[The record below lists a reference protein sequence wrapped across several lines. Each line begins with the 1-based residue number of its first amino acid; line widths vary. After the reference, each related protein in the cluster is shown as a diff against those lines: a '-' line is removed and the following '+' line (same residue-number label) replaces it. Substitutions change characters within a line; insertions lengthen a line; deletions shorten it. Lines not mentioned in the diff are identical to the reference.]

1 MTDTGGLLDVLLAG
15 GRRTDR
21 LTHVRH
27 LPAREGRTAAW
38 PDWADPDLVAGYRAL
53 GVARPWV
60 HQAEAAEAA
69 WSGRHTVLSTSTG
82 SGKSL
87 AFWLPSLSAVRAQAA
102 ARSLDPG
109 RIESVTRRGSVLYL
123 CPTKALAADQRH
135 ALDRL
140 LDAAR
145 LRDVRV
151 STCDGDTAL
160 EERRWVQDHA
170 DVVLSNPDFLHFA
183 LLPQHRRWARLL
195 GSLRYVVLDECHAF
209 RGVFGAHVAAVLRRL
224 RRVAAVYG
232 AEPVFLLASATTA
245 EPAAS
250 AGRLIGVPAEEV
262 VSVADDASP
271 AGRKTVALWQ
281 PAEVPPAEG
290 PWSGLLPEDDPWA
303 LPLDEPPVDVDRDGG
318 GAAGDV
324 RAGVPGPPRPGGV
337 EDRAGASSTP
347 DHDDGDAG
355 GGPRTGARA
364 ADRAVRGGDARG
376 TAPAPG
382 PDAGSVGPA
391 PEGSGPLGTGED
403 LVAEDPERPRRSA
416 TAEVADL
423 LADLTAAGARTLAFT
438 RSRRAAESV
447 AAVTREHLRDVDPG
461 LAGAVAAYR
470 GGYLPEERRELE
482 EAIRTGRLRAL
493 ATTNALELGVDI
505 SGLDAVVIAGWPGTR
520 VSLWQQAGRAGRAG
534 ADGLVVLVAREDP
547 LDTFLVHHPEA
558 ALDAPVEATVF
569 DPANPYVLAP
579 HLCAAAAE
587 TPIRAE
593 ELDLFGP
600 ATRELLDVLVARGAL
615 RRRPSGWYWTHAE
628 QASRLTDLRG
638 TGGDPVRVVE
648 SVTGRLLG
656 TVDAAA
662 ADSTVHEG
670 AVYVHQGATYV
681 VAELHLDDGV
691 ALVDRRDVDF
701 GTWARWVTSTEIR
714 STTAER
720 RWGPVTWGLGAVD
733 VTTQVLGFQR
743 KRIPGMEVLGSETLD
758 LPARTLPTT
767 AVWWTAPVEVLEQAG
782 ITVETAPGALHAA
795 EHASIG
801 LLPLLATCDR
811 WDLGGVS
818 TALHADTEQA
828 TVFVHDAY
836 PGGAGFAERGYA
848 LGATWLRATREA
860 IATCPCRSGCPACVQ
875 SPKCG
880 NGNNPLEKAAAVRLL
895 DAVLAHAPAD

>member
-1 MTDTGGLLDVLLAG
+1 MVRTGELLDVLLAA
-15 GRRTDR
+15 GRRADR
-21 LTHVRH
+21 VTHVRH
-27 LPAREGRTAAW
+27 LPARPGVPVDW
-38 PDWADPDLVAGYRAL
+38 PGWADPDLVAGYRSL
-53 GVARPWV
+53 GVERPWQ
-60 HQAEAAEAA
+60 HQADAAEAA
-69 WSGRHTVLSTSTG
+69 WSGWHTVLSTSTG

-102 ARSLDPG
+102 ARTLDPG
-109 RIESVTRRGSVLYL
+109 RIESVGRRGAVLYL

-140 LDAAR
+140 LSAAQV
-145 LRDVRV
+145 RDVRV
-151 STCDGDTAL
+151 ATCDGDTAQ
-160 EERRWVQDHA
+160 EERRWVQEHA
-170 DVVLSNPDFLHFA
+170 DVVLTNPDFLHFA

-195 GSLRYVVLDECHAF
+195 GSVRYVVLDECHAF
-209 RGVFGAHVAAVLRRL
+209 RGVFGAHVGAVLRRL
-224 RRVAAVYG
+224 RRAAGIYG
-232 AEPVFLLASATTA
+232 ADPVFLLASATTA

-250 AGRLIGVPAEEV
+250 AARLIGVRPEEV

-271 AGRKTVALWQ
+271 AGRKTVVLWQ
-281 PAEVPPAEG
+281 PPEVPVAEG

-303 LPLDEPPVDVDRDGG
+303 LPLDEPPVDVDRAAADP
-318 GAAGDV
+318 GAPSD
-324 RAGVPGPPRPGGV
+324 RPGGSA
-337 EDRAGASSTP
+337 DPGAPSARAGAAPTSGEDPT
-347 DHDDGDAG
+347 A
-355 GGPRTGARA
+355 RTA
-364 ADRAVRGGDARG
+364 
-376 TAPAPG
+376 APAPG
-382 PDAGSVGPA
+382 PDAGTVGPA
-391 PEGSGPLGTGED
+391 REGSGPLGTGED
-403 LVAEDPERPRRSA
+403 LVPDDPGRPRRSA

-447 AAVTREHLRDVDPG
+447 ATVTREHLRDVDPE
-461 LAGAVAAYR
+461 LAGTVAAYR
-470 GGYLPEERRELE
+470 GGYLPEERRALE
-482 EAIRTGRLRAL
+482 QAIRTGRLRAL

-600 ATRELLDVLVARGAL
+600 GTRELLDVLVDRGAL

-628 QASRLTDLRG
+628 QAARLTDLRG

-648 SVTGRLLG
+648 AVTGRLLG
-656 TVDAAA
+656 TVDSAA
-662 ADSTVHEG
+662 ADSTVHAG

-681 VAELHLDDGV
+681 VADLSLQDGV
-691 ALVDRRDVDF
+691 ALVDRRDVDY
-701 GTWARWVTSTEIR
+701 GTWARWVTTTEIR

-720 RWGPVTWGLGAVD
+720 RWGPVTWGFGAVD

-743 KRIPGMEVLGSETLD
+743 KRIPDMEVLGSELLD

-767 AVWWTAPVEVLEQAG
+767 AVWWTAPTEVLLQAG
-782 ITVETAPGALHAA
+782 VTVETAPGALHAA

-818 TALHADTEQA
+818 TALHVDTEQA

-860 IATCPCRSGCPACVQ
+860 IATCPCRTGCPACVQ

-880 NGNNPLEKAAAVRLL
+880 NGNSPLEKAAAVRLL
-895 DAVLAHAPAD
+895 DAVLAHAPVG